1 VEGVP
6 LVISPLEEDPLVA
19 SVAAP
24 LGVVVLAEAG
34 KPLPILFRN

>member
-1 VEGVP
+1 LG
-6 LVISPLEEDPLVA
+6 A

-24 LGVVVLAEAG
+24 LGVVVLAEVG